1 MDETNDVILKP
12 TLLYRLRLL
21 AGAPRYYAATATTK
35 QLLKLGLIEAT
46 GRVHPES
53 QFCEYILTAAGR
65 RSLAQRENENQ

>member
-1 MDETNDVILKP
+1 MDQTSDVILKP

-46 GRVHPES
+46 GRVHP
-53 QFCEYILTAAGR
+53 
-65 RSLAQRENENQ
+65 